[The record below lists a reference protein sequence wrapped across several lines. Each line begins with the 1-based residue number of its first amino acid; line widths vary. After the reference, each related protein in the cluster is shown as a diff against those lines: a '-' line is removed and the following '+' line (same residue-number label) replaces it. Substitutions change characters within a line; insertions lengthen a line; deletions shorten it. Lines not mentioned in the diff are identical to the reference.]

1 MPRFLGNHT
10 LPSAAKR
17 LASLVRGVGLV
28 QTCSTIL
35 SVVDDKYLRTFDR
48 RYRVKTSD
56 FILLS
61 DTKFDPARL
70 RDATQYGPVNGWAF
84 RKLLKHLGL
93 PRRWHFADLGCGLGR
108 ACVLAAEY
116 GFEKVTGVELAP
128 EFCAIARENIANCRP
143 LAGKTASV
151 EILQLDALDFCDQTD
166 ADIFFMFRPFSGE
179 FLQRI
184 LQKLVQR
191 ARQKPVTI
199 IYSERLLLSGSYATL
214 IAGNPACRKT
224 GEAAFFGQ
232 AFYIYQCGP

>member
-17 LASLVRGVGLV
+17 LASLVRGVGPV
-28 QTCSTIL
+28 QTCSTIW
-35 SVVDDKYLRTFDR
+35 SVIDDKYLRTFDR

-61 DTKFDPARL
+61 DTNFDPARL

-116 GFEKVTGVELAP
+116 GFEKVTGVELSP
-128 EFCAIARENIANCRP
+128 QFCAIARENIANCRP
-143 LAGKTASV
+143 LAGKTASI

-166 ADIFFMFRPFSGE
+166 ADVFFMFRPFSGE

-184 LQKLVQR
+184 LQKLV
-191 ARQKPVTI
+191 
-199 IYSERLLLSGSYATL
+199 
-214 IAGNPACRKT
+214 
-224 GEAAFFGQ
+224 
-232 AFYIYQCGP
+232 